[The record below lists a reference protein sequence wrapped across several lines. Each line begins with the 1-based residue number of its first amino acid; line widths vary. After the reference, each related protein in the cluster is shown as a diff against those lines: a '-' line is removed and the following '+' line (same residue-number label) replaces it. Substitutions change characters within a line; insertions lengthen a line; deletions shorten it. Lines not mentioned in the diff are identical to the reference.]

1 MRLNEW
7 LWEITNSQTNISYI
21 RCGRKIIYVTLKKID
36 PVIYISDYRG
46 KPERFLKVLR
56 YTTNAKITY
65 MVYTPEHFKQTI
77 IKNQETFSLNSCP

>member
-7 LWEITNSQTNISYI
+7 LWKITNSQTNI

-36 PVIYISDYRG
+36 PLTYISDYRG

-65 MVYTPEHFKQTI
+65 MVYTPE
-77 IKNQETFSLNSCP
+77 